1 MRLVSCRVG
10 ATTIIAAPSGA
21 RYKYTAR
28 LSFALETDKC
38 TNNIT
43 EHGGVILGLCKPRA
57 LDVKT
62 CIVKTDSKV
71 VAGHI
76 EKTAQLE
83 N

>member
-1 MRLVSCRVG
+1 MSCRVG
-10 ATTIIAAPSGA
+10 AATIIAAPSGA
-21 RYKYTAR
+21 GYNKYTAR

-38 TNNIT
+38 TSNIT

-62 CIVKTDSKV
+62 CIVKTGSKV
-71 VAGHI
+71 VVGHI
-76 EKTAQLE
+76 EKTAHLE